1 MTTIMATL
9 TIQYKRIKGGWEDRT
24 IVTVF
29 NPSVLEAEIVTL
41 VAELPDGIAA
51 RVKVEINNVI
61 SYRW

>member
-1 MTTIMATL
+1 MSTL

-29 NPSVLEAEIVTL
+29 NPAVLEEMIAELI
-41 VAELPDGIAA
+41 AELPQGIAA
-51 RVKVEINNVI
+51 RVKIESDGSV